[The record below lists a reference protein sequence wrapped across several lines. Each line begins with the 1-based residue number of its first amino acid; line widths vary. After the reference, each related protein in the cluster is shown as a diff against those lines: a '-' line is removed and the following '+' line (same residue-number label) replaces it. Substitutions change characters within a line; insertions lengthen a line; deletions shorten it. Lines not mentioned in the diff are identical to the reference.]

1 MNLILIDKNEVD
13 ENHIITLKNHRFEH
27 IKNVLKTQ
35 SGDSVKIGIIN
46 EKMGDGIC
54 LNINSNC
61 AKIKI
66 KNLTTDPPKPLPLTL
81 LIAMQRPKTMKKVI
95 QSATAMGVK
104 NIYIIETWKVE
115 KSYWRSP
122 ILNDDK
128 LKEQLLLGLEQSI
141 DTILPKLTIK
151 KRFKPFIEDEL
162 PTLLK
167 NSKGY
172 VAHPDSTIN
181 CPRGLEEHI
190 TLAIGPEGGFTQYE
204 VDKLISSGMKHLSI
218 GNRILRT
225 EFAVTAIISK
235 IF

>member
-1 MNLILIDKNEVD
+1 MNIILIDKNEID
-13 ENHIITLKNHRFEH
+13 ENSTIILKDHRFEH
-27 IKNVLKTQ
+27 IRNVLKTQ
-35 SGDSVKIGIIN
+35 PGDSVKIGIIN
-46 EKMGDGIC
+46 CKLGEGIC
-54 LNINSNC
+54 LNINSYS
-61 AKIKI
+61 AKIGI
-66 KNLTTDPPKPLPLTL
+66 TNLSSNPPKPLPLTL
-81 LIAMQRPKTMKKVI
+81 IIAMQRPKTMKKVI
-95 QSATAMGVK
+95 QSVTAMGVK

-115 KSYWRSP
+115 KSYWSSP
-122 ILNDDK
+122 LLNDEK
-128 LKEQLLLGLEQSI
+128 LKEQLLLGLEQGI
-141 DTILPKLTIK
+141 DTILPKVTIK

-167 NSKGY
+167 ESKGY
-172 VAHPDSTIN
+172 VAHPNITIN

-204 VDKLISSGMKHLSI
+204 VDKLISSGMKPLSI